1 MSDSESDSERVN
13 YTLTV
18 NGADRR
24 IEDAWYFETLLEVL
38 RNRLGLTGTKFACGT
53 GQCGACTVHIDGRP
67 VNSCLELAALDEGR
81 YLREIDGY
89 LPTAKVA
96 FLDEVFKANSA
107 ILNALLTL
115 LNERAFDQGADRIDV
130 PLATLVAARR
140 RACRASAGAA
150 DATWRR
156 GAHHPRRGASGRGGC
171 C

>member
-140 RACRASAGAA
+140 RGCLRRAAAVCAPKAGG
-150 DATWRR
+150 RR
-156 GAHHPRRGASGRGGC
+156 AQRRSGAQP
-171 C
+171 